1 MGYYEN
7 SPVQSAGD
15 REKAVLEWTI
25 DHLRSLSTRQHHHSI
40 VPGYRSRYV
49 KRARLPAR
57 RRRRV
62 LGSTSERRQCLAEQL
77 RLRRGKSIG
86 AVRVISLSGPPVFVS
101 FQIAVNQAQ
110 KREISVC
117 SVIVLSAL
125 Q

>member
-49 KRARLPAR
+49 KRARLRFDLRAPSMLSRTVAAAPR
-57 RRRRV
+57 EKHWRGPGYLT
-62 LGSTSERRQCLAEQL
+62 LGSACFRKLSNCCKSGAKAGNL
-77 RLRRGKSIG
+77 RLQRDSVVRA
-86 AVRVISLSGPPVFVS
+86 AVDR
-101 FQIAVNQAQ
+101 Q
-110 KREISVC
+110 
-117 SVIVLSAL
+117 
-125 Q
+125 